1 MIKEYYMNIK
11 GMFMMCLGLLMM
23 LLAGSVVYFGK
34 SYFEY
39 KLREE

>member
-1 MIKEYYMNIK
+1 
-11 GMFMMCLGLLMM
+11 MCLGLLMM

-39 KLREE
+39 KLRED

>member
-1 MIKEYYMNIK
+1 MNKK
-11 GMFMMCLGLLMM
+11 GMFIMSLGLLMM

>member
-1 MIKEYYMNIK
+1 MNKK
-11 GMFMMCLGLLMM
+11 GMFIMCLGLLMM
-23 LLAGSVVYFGK
+23 LLAGNVVYFGK

>member
-1 MIKEYYMNIK
+1 MNKK
-11 GMFMMCLGLLMM
+11 GMFFMCLGLLMM
-23 LLAGSVVYFGK
+23 LLAGIVVYFGK

>member
-1 MIKEYYMNIK
+1 
-11 GMFMMCLGLLMM
+11 MCLGLLMM
-23 LLAGSVVYFGK
+23 LLAGSVVYSGK

>member
-1 MIKEYYMNIK
+1 MNKK
-11 GMFMMCLGLLMM
+11 GMFIMCLGLLMM
-23 LLAGSVVYFGK
+23 LLAGSVVDFGK